1 MTNTKI
7 LEMLM
12 AGEIEMLKSAIQEE
26 IRLDELSKK
35 SGGAKNRAA
44 AMKKFFKFPAHDKPI
59 CNYPCENVE
68 VLGGKYNSFMTPY
81 SFALT
86 IEDIPGDMEK
96 FNPDTMGEYFKINHV
111 ANTCDAIS
119 TEKIDISK
127 IFADAKAQGY
137 RYKKDELNCFKAKYY
152 FEYKGDYF
160 KIGLLEQV
168 FKIIDDGEAATV
180 YYRTKNGMLHIET
193 SIGIVGILPTNYK
206 DKNGFLAGK
215 IIIPVE

>member
-12 AGEIEMLKSAIQEE
+12 AGEIELLKSAIQEE

-44 AMKKFFKFPAHDKPI
+44 AMKKFFKFPATNKAT

-68 VLGGKYNSFMTPY
+68 VLGKNYNSFMTPY

-86 IEDIPGDMEK
+86 TEDIPGDMEK
-96 FNPDTMGEYFKINHV
+96 FNPDTMGEYFNIKRV
-111 ANTCDAIS
+111 ANTYDATS

-127 IFADAKAQGY
+127 IFAEAKSQGY
-137 RYKKDELNCFKAKYY
+137 KFKKAELDLKTPYY

-160 KIGLLEQV
+160 KIGLLEQA

-180 YYRTKNGMLHIET
+180 YYRTKNGMIHIET
-193 SIGIVGILPTNYK
+193 SVGLVGILPTNCK
-206 DKNGFLAGK
+206 DKNEFLAGK

>member
-1 MTNTKI
+1 MTYTKI

-12 AGEIEMLKSAIQEE
+12 AGEIELLKSAIQEE

-44 AMKKFFKFPAHDKPI
+44 AMKKFFKFPATNKAT

-68 VLGGKYNSFMTPY
+68 VLGEKYNSFMTPY

-86 IEDIPGDMEK
+86 TEDIPGDMEK
-96 FNPDTMGEYFKINHV
+96 FNPDTMGEYFNINRV
-111 ANTCDAIS
+111 ANTYDAIS

-127 IFADAKAQGY
+127 IFAAAKSQGY
-137 RYKKDELNCFKAKYY
+137 KFKKAELSHNTPYY

-160 KIGLLEQV
+160 KIGLLEQA

-180 YYRTKNGMLHIET
+180 YYRTKNGMIHIET
-193 SIGIVGILPTNYK
+193 SVGLVGILPTNYK
-206 DKNGFLAGK
+206 DKNEFLAGK

>member
-12 AGEIEMLKSAIQEE
+12 AGEIELLKSAIQEE

-35 SGGAKNRAA
+35 SGGAKNRVA
-44 AMKKFFKFPAHDKPI
+44 AMKKFFKFPATNKAT

-68 VLGGKYNSFMTPY
+68 VLGEKYNSFMTPY

-86 IEDIPGDMEK
+86 TEDIPGDMEK
-96 FNPDTMGEYFKINHV
+96 FNPDTMGEYFKISRV
-111 ANTCDAIS
+111 ANTYDAIS

-127 IFADAKAQGY
+127 IFAAAKSQGY
-137 RYKKDELNCFKAKYY
+137 KFKKAELDCFKAKYY

-160 KIGLLEQV
+160 KIGLLEQA
-168 FKIIDDGEAATV
+168 FKIIDDGQTATV
-180 YYRTKNGMLHIET
+180 YYRTKNGMIHLET
-193 SIGIVGILPTNYK
+193 SVGLVGILPTNYK
-206 DKNGFLAGK
+206 DKNEFLDGK

>member
-7 LEMLM
+7 LEMLI
-12 AGEIEMLKSAIQEE
+12 AGEIELLKSAIQEE
-26 IRLDELSKK
+26 IRLDELGKK

-44 AMKKFFKFPAHDKPI
+44 AMKKFFKFPTTNKAT

-68 VLGGKYNSFMTPY
+68 VLGKIYNSFMTPC

-86 IEDIPGDMEK
+86 TEDIPGDMEK
-96 FNPDTMGEYFKINHV
+96 FNPDTMGEYFKINRV
-111 ANTCDAIS
+111 TNTYDATS

-127 IFADAKAQGY
+127 IFAAAKSQGY
-137 RYKKDELNCFKAKYY
+137 KFKKAELGCKTPYY

-160 KIGLLEQV
+160 KIGLLEQA
-168 FKIIDDGEAATV
+168 FKIIDDGKTATV
-180 YYRTKNGMLHIET
+180 YYRIKNGMIHIET
-193 SIGIVGILPTNYK
+193 SVGLVGILPTIYK
-206 DKNGFLAGK
+206 DKNEFLAGK